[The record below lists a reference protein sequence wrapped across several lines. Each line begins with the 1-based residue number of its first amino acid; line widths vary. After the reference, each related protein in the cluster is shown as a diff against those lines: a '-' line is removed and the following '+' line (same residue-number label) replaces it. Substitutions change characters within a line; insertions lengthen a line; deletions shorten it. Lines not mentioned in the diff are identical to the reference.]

1 MLWVV
6 KKVWRCVFYLNIL
19 LCNLLFL
26 MYISYS
32 NLIDGCFLF
41 NSFKN
46 FLRSV
51 LLPVHMKNIL
61 SINLRYI
68 SENVLI
74 NGYMDFL
81 SKWSMICINVCT
93 YLQGYNNV
101 VFVYW
106 RLKHPIE
113 QTQEKCTFWLVIF
126 IRHHH

>member
-1 MLWVV
+1 
-6 KKVWRCVFYLNIL
+6 
-19 LCNLLFL
+19 

-32 NLIDGCFLF
+32 NLIDGCLLF

-81 SKWSMICINVCT
+81 LKWSMICINLCT

-113 QTQEKCTFWLVIF
+113 QTQEKCTF
-126 IRHHH
+126 